1 MIKQVYLLLAAIGIS
16 GTVFGQQAVPVHVP
30 AMKNNYEV
38 ASKVAKL
45 NQKDFDNPLF
55 ASDFSEALGDV
66 WIVDNENASPAE
78 DDNWV
83 IGTDVPNG
91 PFAIAGINSLTA
103 ENGFAMFDSDGYCVN
118 YSFPYP
124 SQNAWIQT
132 AEAVDLSAS
141 QDVSVQ
147 FATYYRNF
155 QGQCFF
161 EFSEDGNVWNS
172 TELFTDVAV
181 NSATDNAELFTFFV
195 EGLSGVDQ
203 AFFRFRYV
211 GACDYAWMID
221 DFKIAATPEFDIR
234 MTDAWYDEYI
244 LLGGEEDD
252 IVDYY
257 DNLEYSQYIQDNVRP
272 LTFIAEVENLGTSA
286 LTGVTLQVI
295 VNTPVGDQTFTSDA
309 ITVQPFEFGVLEIP
323 DAMLDAFEDGGE
335 LGDYTVN
342 FSVFVA
348 EDETDLSNNS
358 VPSKSFI
365 VNDIYMAN
373 DRGLLT
379 GPATSIADDCTW
391 GSQFVYKEPATVD
404 YLAFALIE
412 TATFESAEGVTTI
425 INTTPG
431 ELLYLN
437 IRQGSVLEAEG
448 PDNVM
453 ELLFGDDEIEYVI
466 EEADI
471 TTGGTLNWIIIPLP
485 EPITL
490 DPDVIYQAEV
500 TLPIVGEDYCLVAQV
515 SQQEELAGTVFTPDD
530 LSSGPQGW
538 FTLGTEAPALRIGK
552 SGPNNTQDRA
562 SLNFSMGQ
570 NFPNPVANGS
580 TRISW
585 ELQVPAENITFT
597 ISDNTGKTIYQKD
610 LGDRPAGVQEDI
622 ILDNLKLAAGVYQ
635 YGLKVGNERIVR
647 KMVVTK

>member
-1 MIKQVYLLLAAIGIS
+1 MKKQFYLLLAAIGIS
-16 GTVFGQQAVPVHVP
+16 GTVIGQQAVPVHVP
-30 AMKNNYEV
+30 AMKNNYEA
-38 ASKVAKL
+38 ASKVAKW

-55 ASDFSEALGDV
+55 ESDFSEALGDV

-91 PFAIAGINSLTA
+91 PFAIAGINSTTA
-103 ENGFAMFDSDGYCVN
+103 DNGFGMFDSDGYCAS
-118 YSFPYP
+118 YAFPYP
-124 SQNAWIQT
+124 AQNAWIQT
-132 AEAVDLSAS
+132 SAAIPLPAE
-141 QDVSVQ
+141 DVSVQ
-147 FATYYRNF
+147 FETYYRAF

-161 EFSEDGNVWNS
+161 EFSEDGNVWTS
-172 TELFTDVAV
+172 IELFADIDV
-181 NSATDNAELFTFFV
+181 NDATDNSELFTFFV
-195 EGLSGVDQ
+195 EELSGVDE

-234 MTDAWYDEYI
+234 MTSAWYDEYI
-244 LLGGEEDD
+244 LLGGDEDD

-257 DNLEYSQYIQDNVRP
+257 DNLEYSEYLQDHVRP

-286 LTGVTLQVI
+286 LTGVTLEVV

-323 DAMLDAFEDGGE
+323 NAMLDAFEDGGE

-348 EDETDLSNNS
+348 EDEGDLSNNS
-358 VPSKSFI
+358 VPPKSFV
-365 VNDIYMAN
+365 VNDVYMAN
-373 DRGLLT
+373 DRDLLV
-379 GPATSIADDCTW
+379 GPSTSIADDCTW
-391 GSQFVYKEPATVD
+391 GSQFVYKEGATVD
-404 YLAFALIE
+404 YLAFGLIE
-412 TATFESAEGVTTI
+412 TATFESAEGVVTI
-425 INTTPG
+425 INTIPG
-431 ELLYLN
+431 EVIYLN
-437 IRQGSVLEAEG
+437 IRQGSVLEEEG

-453 ELLFGDDEIEYVI
+453 ELLFEDDEIEYVI
-466 EEADI
+466 EEGDI

-530 LSSGPQGW
+530 LSTGPQGW

-552 SGPNNTQDRA
+552 FGPNSTQEA
-562 SLNFSMGQ
+562 PSLSFSMGQ
-570 NFPNPVANGS
+570 NFPNPVNSGS
-580 TRISW
+580 TRIGW

-622 ILDNLKLAAGVYQ
+622 VLDDLKLAAGVYQ
-635 YGLKVGNERIVR
+635 YGLKVGNERMVR
-647 KMVVTK
+647 KMVITK